1 MELQDK
7 INMSKNNIR
16 QALKDYRLHDIC
28 ENSVIDNV
36 SENFIEKVATVNAT
50 SKNELR
56 ELFRKS
62 PCWNEELDALI
73 INGTHTHNPDPD
85 MIAGLESRILRHTI
99 LSASADLEMIIRE
112 ASKFFLYVDGK
123 SSAPDESL
131 TALNSISPKAYKK
144 GRKTSRIFR
153 QFCVDLGLWDE
164 TPGSEFQALYAKIA
178 DEFTT
183 RKIPYKL
190 FISVNPAHF
199 ITMSNPKHD
208 ERGCTLTSCHS
219 FDSEDY
225 TYNNGCTGYACDKY
239 SFIVFT
245 VSNPSEPELLNN
257 RKTTRQIFAYK
268 PYNGVL
274 LQSRLYNTSGGTHGA
289 QIESKEYRDLI
300 QREIASLES
309 KVNLWRTRAYLD
321 DGIVENGKRLRIEPG
336 ENFGGYADWHYAD
349 FNPKISVMVNQ
360 ENPTGFSIGVAGRCI
375 VCGYPTSEGL
385 CCSECKEK
393 RTGKIC
399 DDCGNR
405 FDELFEVYDED
416 NNMREVCQYCRG
428 SDYTECDHCGE
439 YYPDDSMIRLA
450 TGEYVCDDCC
460 SSYYTMC
467 SICGNFY
474 ENDFITV
481 ATNEH
486 YHPRNVCR
494 DCLLDSFVE
503 CTKCGEYVHTRIS
516 NEVNDEEVYCDTCF
530 EKYNPRARHEEDD
543 ENGEGN

>member
-16 QALKDYRLHDIC
+16 QALKDYRLHDAHK
-28 ENSVIDNV
+28 NSVIDNV
-36 SENFIEKVATVNAT
+36 SENFIEKVAMANAT
-50 SKNELR
+50 SKNGLR

-85 MIAGLESRILRHTI
+85 TIAGLESRILRHTI
-99 LSASADLEMIIRE
+99 LSASADLELTIRE
-112 ASKFFLYVDGK
+112 ASKFFWYVGNE
-123 SSAPDESL
+123 SGAPSESI

-190 FISVNPAHF
+190 FVSVNPAHF
-199 ITMSNPKHD
+199 ITMSNPKYD

-219 FDSEDY
+219 FNSEDY
-225 TYNNGCTGYACDKY
+225 TYNNGCVGYACDKY

-245 VSNPSEPELLNN
+245 VSNPCEPELLNN

-274 LQSRLYNTSGGTHGA
+274 LQSRLYNTSGGTSGA
-289 QIESKEYRDLI
+289 QEESKEYRDLI
-300 QREIASLES
+300 QREIANLES
-309 KVNLWRTRAYLD
+309 KVNLWKTQAYPDNSLGE
-321 DGIVENGKRLRIEPG
+321 DGEQLRIEAG
-336 ENFGGYADWHYAD
+336 MDFGGYTDWIYEN

-360 ENPTGFSIGVAGRCI
+360 ENPTGFLIGVAGRCI
-375 VCGYPTSEGL
+375 VCGCPTSKGL
-385 CCSECKEK
+385 YCRECKDDRE
-393 RTGKIC
+393 IC
-399 DDCGNR
+399 DDCGNYC
-405 FDELFEVYDED
+405 EALYEVYDED
-416 NNMREVCQYCRG
+416 GNRREVCYECREN
-428 SDYTECDHCGE
+428 SYTECVRCNY
-439 YYPDDSMIRLA
+439 YYPDDSMVRLA
-450 TGEYVCDDCC
+450 TGEYVCDECC
-460 SSYYTMC
+460 LDYYTRC
-467 SICGNFY
+467 DICGEYY
-474 ENDFITV
+474 ENDFV
-481 ATNEH
+481 AVAFNE
-486 YHPRNVCR
+486 YYNRTRVCS

-503 CTKCGEYVHTRIS
+503 CTNCGEYIHTNIS
-516 NEVNDEEVYCDTCF
+516 NEVNDEEVYCGTCF
-530 EKYNPRARHEEDD
+530 EKYNPRAKHEEDD